1 MLTLNWG
8 HQKKGWFQSTQEF
21 LPNQQST
28 LFLDNR
34 VLSTQWQAFPFTP
47 AYQSVSFLV
56 TLCLHSLPDSSPSTL
71 WCYLL
76 LQPAIIPS
84 APQHIFF
91 LLHSLLDAPLASLS
105 RSLIPSPALP
115 VHEDRWVTAE
125 LNVSLSDRG
134 HTDALAAGRTPGD
147 NRWLHVPAAS
157 AWWLQRWARIRFLCM
172 CAPDER
178 RPLILVSH
186 LHSATA
192 EQGRSQETQLEPGA
206 YSMVSVC
213 TSADKGHF
221 SEKTQLNRPG
231 KSLPTSL
238 NVSNAHRSTMGTTTM
253 SQDMTKSHLSCTF
266 CLCHPSSKEIMTIQ
280 FHSLNWLR
288 QTYTL
293 LYYTG
298 AKVPL
303 MVEKCHSDILYV
315 RSKLK
320 LH

>member
-1 MLTLNWG
+1 MLTPNWG
-8 HQKKGWFQSTQEF
+8 QKKGRLLVWQE
-21 LPNQQST
+21 LLGTLKST

-34 VLSTQWQAFPFTP
+34 VLSSQWQAFPFTP

-84 APQHIFF
+84 APQHIFS
-91 LLHSLLDAPLASLS
+91 LLHSLLDAALASLS
-105 RSLIPSPALP
+105 RSLIPSPTLP
-115 VHEDRWVTAE
+115 VHADRWVTAE

-157 AWWLQRWARIRFLCM
+157 AWRLQRWACIRFLCM

-186 LHSATA
+186 LHSATVK
-192 EQGRSQETQLEPGA
+192 QGRSQETQLEPGA
-206 YSMVSVC
+206 YSVVSVC

-221 SEKTQLNRPG
+221 SEKKTQLNTPG

-238 NVSNAHRSTMGTTTM
+238 NVSNAHRSTMGTATM
-253 SQDMTKSHLSCTF
+253 SQDMTKSHLSYTF
-266 CLCHPSSKEIMTIQ
+266 CLCDLSFKRIITIQ
-280 FHSLNWLR
+280 FCSLNWLR

-303 MVEKCHSDILYV
+303 MVEKCHSDNLCMQ
-315 RSKLK
+315 SKLK